1 MTDLT
6 KWVLGKRI
14 HHRQAATVRGLV
26 STWVALDEHEKL
38 ANLEARIEQLEKDRE
53 VREND

>member
-1 MTDLT
+1 LT